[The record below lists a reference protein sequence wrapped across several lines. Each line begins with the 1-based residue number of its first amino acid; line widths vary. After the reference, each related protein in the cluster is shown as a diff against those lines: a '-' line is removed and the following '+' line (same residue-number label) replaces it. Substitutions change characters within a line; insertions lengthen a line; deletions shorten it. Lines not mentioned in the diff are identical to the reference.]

1 MLRLKFNHL
10 LNRRMNRF
18 LSWCSTKLQKLLQT
32 EPRAVPEKPGR
43 LANHLD
49 RFGGRAVFFVV
60 CLLLLLQF
68 EFKPLI
74 ALLGAIGLTLGLH
87 LSLKKERPKLILR
100 RLKSNSAGTE
110 LMGDQVKKRPR
121 RWRGQV
127 LTGLAFVG
135 IGWVWDGGWG
145 LYFTI
150 IGFINLILATALIVG
165 ERKGIV
171 PDESIK

>member
-10 LNRRMNRF
+10 LNRRMF
-18 LSWCSTKLQKLLQT
+18 FSWCSTKLQKLLQA

-49 RFGGRAVFFVV
+49 RFGGRAVFFVL

-68 EFKPLI
+68 GFKPLF

-87 LSLKKERPKLILR
+87 LSLKKGRPRLILR
-100 RLKSNSAGTE
+100 RLKPNSAGTE

-121 RWRGQV
+121 RWLSQV
-127 LTGLAFVG
+127 LTGLVFVG

-165 ERKGIV
+165 ERKGV
-171 PDESIK
+171 VSDESIK